1 MTTSTQVTL
10 RADDREILAVLENG
24 PLSANEIADR
34 IRQRAFDRWSDRHG
48 YDFEWGTDA
57 RGTEEPLGARL
68 LALGEAKDEGIK
80 TLGYQLHPRLRA
92 LEKRGAV
99 ERIQIEG
106 QRPMLWRSR
115 V

>member
-1 MTTSTQVTL
+1 MTGSAASASL
-10 RADDREILAVLENG
+10 RADDRAILDVLADG

-34 IRQRAFDRWSDRHG
+34 IRRRVREEWSDRHG
-48 YDFEWGTDA
+48 YDFEWETD
-57 RGTEEPLGARL
+57 EEPVGARL
-68 LALGEAKDEGIK
+68 LAMCEAKDAGLKIHGWEI
-80 TLGYQLHPRLRA
+80 HSRCRS
-92 LEKRGAV
+92 LERRGAV